1 MSPLPEITEA
11 QYFSPHRYLKLTTT
25 ISNCPQLTAQSSQ
38 RTRPLMTRT
47 ARSCRGAVVPCRGSA
62 AIASDVASTP
72 VLIDPGPIPYWRIE
86 LFGDPDLEHGLRHMG
101 LEPEE
106 TAYRL
111 LEIPIDDIGETRSM
125 ASWTWTS
132 RLVIEAMKQ
141 GSEFPPIVVFRKAVG
156 WNLIDGVN
164 RSYAAWHLGLTTIR
178 AYELIQIPQ

>member
-1 MSPLPEITEA
+1 
-11 QYFSPHRYLKLTTT
+11 
-25 ISNCPQLTAQSSQ
+25 
-38 RTRPLMTRT
+38 
-47 ARSCRGAVVPCRGSA
+47 
-62 AIASDVASTP
+62 VASTP
-72 VLIDPGPIPYWRIE
+72 VLIDPGPIPYRGIE

-111 LEIPIDDIGETRSM
+111 LEIPIEDIGEIRSIG
-125 ASWTWTS
+125 SWTWTS

-141 GSEFPPIVVFRKAVG
+141 GHELPPIVVFRTAVG

-164 RSYAAWHLGLTTIR
+164 RSYAAWHLRLTTIR